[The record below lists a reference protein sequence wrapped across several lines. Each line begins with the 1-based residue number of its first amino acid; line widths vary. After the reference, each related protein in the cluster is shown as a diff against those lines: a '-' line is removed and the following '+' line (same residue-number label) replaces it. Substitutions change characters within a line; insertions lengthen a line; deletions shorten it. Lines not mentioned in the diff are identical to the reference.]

1 MNGHLGCTL
10 SGKEKGPMLQPPGG
24 NVGQLPTCRSAGE
37 VKLSST
43 ELVRLRTPLVV
54 WPFYCRRHGFCPWL
68 GELRVHMPCSVSKKK
83 KERAKLQEDMNCTW
97 LGKILIVYLEKSFLK
112 AGRNKR

>member
-43 ELVRLRTPLVV
+43 EPVRLRMPLVV

-68 GELRVHMPCSVSKKK
+68 GNQESTCHAACPKRKKS
-83 KERAKLQEDMNCTW
+83 EA
-97 LGKILIVYLEKSFLK
+97 
-112 AGRNKR
+112 AGRHELQVAREDSYCLFGEKFP